1 MREELDLIFIL
12 KCQSSNFTLCHF
24 FYTANSIS
32 IRMPTISTPSVVFI
46 KLQEIDC
53 CIKLP
58 KHDLTLT
65 KHSRVG
71 SSWFLINILLENL
84 TTQSFVWAKIILQI
98 CNYMEQQYYNTLYS
112 REYSFLIT
120 MVKITVKAN
129 IMKRS

>member
-1 MREELDLIFIL
+1 MEITVRVL
-12 KCQSSNFTLCHF
+12 KHYAGRTRSYFHPKMSIIKFYLVSVF

-32 IRMPTISTPSVVFI
+32 IRMSTISTPSVVFI

-58 KHDLTLT
+58 NHDLTLT

-84 TTQSFVWAKIILQI
+84 TTQSFVWAKIIL
-98 CNYMEQQYYNTLYS
+98 
-112 REYSFLIT
+112 
-120 MVKITVKAN
+120 
-129 IMKRS
+129 